1 MDAREKLTQKERV
14 IGYIRDN
21 GSLTRLE
28 AVTELGIFELAAR
41 INELEKKGYSFKK
54 ERITFTTK
62 SGNIGRCKRY
72 TLNEV
77 S

>member
-1 MDAREKLTQKERV
+1 MTATEKTTQEER
-14 IGYIRDN
+14 ILDYIYRN

-41 INELEKKGYSFKK
+41 INGLEKKGFTFDKTP
-54 ERITFTTK
+54 ITFKTR
-62 SGNIGRCKRY
+62 SGATGHCKRY
-72 TLNEV
+72 TLGGG